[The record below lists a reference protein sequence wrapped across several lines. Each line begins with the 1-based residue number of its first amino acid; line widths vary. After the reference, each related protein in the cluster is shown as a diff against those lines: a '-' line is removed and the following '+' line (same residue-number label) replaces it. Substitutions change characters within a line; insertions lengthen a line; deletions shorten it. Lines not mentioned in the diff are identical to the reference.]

1 MKPSDLVLLILSAF
15 LLVCAWVSG
24 AMLQE
29 KQNRKEAVAAGVAH
43 WTVDTE
49 GKTKFEYNK

>member
-1 MKPSDLVLLILSAF
+1 MEPRDLGTLL
-15 LLVCAWVSG
+15 LLAVMFVWTFASG
-24 AMLQE
+24 ALVQE
-29 KQNRKEAVAAGVAH
+29 KVCRKQAVAAGVAH